1 LAHDF
6 KAKADV
12 IAPSIEWLISDHWK
26 MNVGFNIKFGRDYDS
41 GSNEWDDARSANMYD
56 PFTQWTVAG
65 LGSAV
70 VPPGTPLAAEH
81 QNLGAATVGLAGF
94 EPLGRFRAGPIGM
107 AEKEDEFQF
116 TFQYRF

>member
-1 LAHDF
+1 MAHDF
-6 KAKADV
+6 KAHADV

-41 GSNEWDDARSANMYD
+41 ASNQWDDARSANMYF
-56 PFTQWTVAG
+56 PFTAWSPNG
-65 LGSAV
+65 LGANPGDPLV
-70 VPPGTPLAAEH
+70 AEHVPPG
-81 QNLGAATVGLAGF
+81 GGTVGLAGL

>member
-1 LAHDF
+1 VVYAHDF
-6 KAKADV
+6 KAHADA

-41 GSNEWDDARSANMYD
+41 STFEWDDARSANMYP
-56 PFTQWTVAG
+56 PFTTT
-65 LGSAV
+65 GSYSDIAS
-70 VPPGTPLAAEH
+70 TL
-81 QNLGAATVGLAGF
+81 GLAGW

-107 AEKEDEFQF
+107 AQMEDEFQF